1 MFMQR
6 TYVQVAQEACAVR
19 MHVVL
24 HVVPNPDEF
33 DYLDMTAWWNGAK
46 HRTDK
51 AKRSAVVGERGE
63 KEKKQQQ
70 KQNKKNTHVP
80 HCKYPVQRAWRSHNY
95 LINRLKLCIAK
106 VQCQQGCDIDAHVQP
121 NTALQ
126 LGQREADAWRVF
138 CFCNTLHK
146 NEERHTRRDTIAN
159 M

>member
-63 KEKKQQQ
+63 KEKKTTTKTKQ
-70 KQNKKNTHVP
+70 KKHS
-80 HCKYPVQRAWRSHNY
+80 R
-95 LINRLKLCIAK
+95 
-106 VQCQQGCDIDAHVQP
+106 
-121 NTALQ
+121 TAL
-126 LGQREADAWRVF
+126 
-138 CFCNTLHK
+138 
-146 NEERHTRRDTIAN
+146 
-159 M
+159 